1 MEDSDEKHFQP
12 VKNPADFLE
21 LAKELDK
28 CDRSLLEQLHALYE
42 GKRFTG
48 AHRRTF
54 DQVRLGERSAR
65 KTVAAAVDGNSDEDC
80 EELVMAVGQVTPSES
95 QKTDMLQNIKS
106 QSKSKSTAK
115 RLRTLPM
122 SQSLQTA
129 AEEMARAIGSITTIG
144 IPRPKEQLTE
154 QQLELRAKREQFDVE
169 RLELQVKRQQV
180 ELRTLELKEQYA
192 AEEAK
197 YAAEQAKMAHELK
210 KAEYELK
217 LAEVRRH
224 LAAANSIADLGQEN
238 VPT

>member
-1 MEDSDEKHFQP
+1 MMNKWLFGPYDNYVSPDTDLCSQAFGFTMCPSKFGSNFMLSFSSGCPIDEKETFTYNAERLLESMEDSDEKHFQP
-12 VKNPADFLE
+12 AKNQAKFLE

-54 DQVRLGERSAR
+54 EQVRLGERMA
-65 KTVAAAVDGNSDEDC
+65 KKAPAAAVDGDSDEEC
-80 EELVMAVGQVTPSES
+80 AELVMAVGQVTPSES

-115 RLRTLPM
+115 RLRALPM

-154 QQLELRAKREQFDVE
+154 QQLELREKM
-169 RLELQVKRQQV
+169 
-180 ELRTLELKEQYA
+180 RTL
-192 AEEAK
+192 
-197 YAAEQAKMAHELK
+197 
-210 KAEYELK
+210 
-217 LAEVRRH
+217 
-224 LAAANSIADLGQEN
+224 
-238 VPT
+238 